1 MERFDFVVDTNP
13 MADSVNSISG
23 HVNATTAA
31 VVAMQAAVI
40 ASEQQAAKE
49 ICANVD
55 AGFYNLIRSQISMKL
70 ATCFTEMNAKLAL
83 HMEYAKA
90 LAKSKDRMENDY
102 HRLRREYSKMFHG
115 IDAAL
120 ENRVAQLDKP
130 AVSLA
135 DTRKKVILGKFTRDV
150 PESLTLSQ
158 ETKLTEQQIISAR
171 LKSKTSRSLRFLGN
185 KFHENIEYSALMD
198 SLMDKKPADKEYEEY
213 IPVVYSSEQSM
224 LMSDSYVMQL
234 YFPEYLSDPVKNSI
248 GLNILNQIDSL
259 KEVQASDAEKKE
271 ISVSFYDMASKT
283 PMDERTSRVMMEL
296 FERGGF
302 R

>member
-40 ASEQQAAKE
+40 ASEEKAAKKV
-49 ICANVD
+49 CANVD
-55 AGFYNLIRSQISMKL
+55 RGFYNLIRSQISMKL

-83 HMEYAKA
+83 LMEYAKA
-90 LAKSKDRMENDY
+90 LGRSKDRMENDY
-102 HRLRREYSKMFHG
+102 YRLKREYSKTFHG
-115 IDAAL
+115 LDAAL

-130 AVSLA
+130 AMSLA
-135 DTRKKVILGKFTRDV
+135 NTRKKVILGKFTRDV

-158 ETKLTEQQIISAR
+158 ETESTEQRIISAR
-171 LKSKTSRSLRFLGN
+171 LKSKTSKSLRFLGN
-185 KFHENIEYSALMD
+185 KVHENLEYSALMY
-198 SLMDKKPADKEYEEY
+198 SLMEKKTVDKEYEEY

-224 LMSDSYVMQL
+224 LMNDSYVMQL
-234 YFPEYLSDPVKNSI
+234 YYPEYLSDSVKNNI
-248 GLNILNQIDSL
+248 GLNILSQIDSI
-259 KEVQASDAEKKE
+259 KASQVSDAEKQE
-271 ISVSFYDMASKT
+271 ITKSFCDMASRS
-283 PMDERTSRVMMEL
+283 PMDQRVSRVMMEL

-302 R
+302 